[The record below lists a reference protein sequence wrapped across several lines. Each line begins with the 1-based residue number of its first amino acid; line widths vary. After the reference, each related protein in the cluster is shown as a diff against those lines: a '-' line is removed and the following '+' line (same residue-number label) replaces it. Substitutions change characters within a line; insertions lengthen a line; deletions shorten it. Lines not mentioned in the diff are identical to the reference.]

1 MTKKKMKTKSDDE
14 PVTQETNAEQ
24 EATAETA
31 EQEKPVDT
39 AEAQAEEV
47 AEENGD
53 VASEEA
59 SAEEAVIAEED
70 ASEALKEQLAETED
84 RLLRL
89 QAEFDNFRRRTVREK
104 DDLRQTANADLLASL
119 LPVLDNFDRALAHAE
134 DSPILEGIV
143 MVQKQFWDILNR
155 EGLEKAGAE
164 GEVFDPKFH
173 DAVMQE
179 PQEGTEPG
187 IILQVLQPGY
197 KYKDRLLRAAMVK
210 VSQ

>member
-1 MTKKKMKTKSDDE
+1 MTKKKKNE
-14 PVTQETNAEQ
+14 ETVAEETTMET
-24 EATAETA
+24 EATAEAT
-31 EQEKPVDT
+31 EVTDEKPGET
-39 AEAQAEEV
+39 ATEEAAATEAEAEV
-47 AEENGD
+47 AE
-53 VASEEA
+53 
-59 SAEEAVIAEED
+59 AEEATEVADETEVL
-70 ASEALKEQLAETED
+70 ETELAETRD

-155 EGLEKAGAE
+155 EGLEKAGVE
-164 GEVFDPKFH
+164 GEVFDPKYH
-173 DAVMQE
+173 EAVMRE
-179 PQEGTEPG
+179 VQEGTEPG
-187 IILQVLQPGY
+187 MILQVLQPGY